1 MRTARALVPPIA
13 FGVGFLLLWELLVKA
28 FDLKPFVLPAPTAIA
43 SAFSER
49 FSDVVDKTL
58 LTGSNALVG
67 LVLGVIFG
75 VAMSFVM
82 MRFRL
87 LDQLVTPLAVAL
99 NAIPIVV
106 IVPVLNNMLFGT
118 SSQVPRR
125 LMVTLIVFFVVL
137 VNVSKGLR
145 QVDRTHL
152 ELMRSYAAS
161 PTEILRKVRIPNAL
175 AYLFT
180 ALKISAPLAVIT
192 AFVSEYFGGPQNGL
206 ANAVTNSL
214 NGSKDVTWAY
224 VIGASTLGL
233 TFYLVSVALEGV
245 AGKTSEHV

>member
-1 MRTARALVPPIA
+1 MRSVRALWPPVV
-13 FGVGFLLLWELLVKA
+13 FGAVFLALWELVVRA
-28 FDLKPFVLPAPTAIA
+28 FDLEPFVLPAPSAIWT
-43 SAFSER
+43 AFSDR
-49 FSDVVDKTL
+49 FGDVVDKTQ

-67 LVLGVIFG
+67 LVFGVVLG
-75 VAMSFVM
+75 VAMSFVA
-82 MRFRL
+82 MRFRVF
-87 LDQLVTPLAVAL
+87 DEMVTPIAVAL
-99 NAIPIVV
+99 NAVPIVV

-118 SSQVPRR
+118 TSQVPRR

-145 QVDRTHL
+145 QVSATHM

-175 AYLFT
+175 PFLFT

-224 VIGASTLGL
+224 VIGASALGL
-233 TFYLVSVALEGV
+233 TFYLVSVALEG
-245 AGKTSEHV
+245 ASGKARGHA

>member
-1 MRTARALVPPIA
+1 MRVVRALVPPVV
-13 FGVGFLLLWELLVKA
+13 FGICFLLVWEGIVRF
-28 FDLKPFVLPAPTAIA
+28 FDVEPFVLPAPTEIWT
-43 SAFSER
+43 AFVDR
-49 FSDVVDKTL
+49 FSDVVEKSQ

-67 LVLGVIFG
+67 LVLGVLFG
-75 VAMSFVM
+75 VAMAFLT
-82 MRFRL
+82 MRFTV
-87 LDQLVTPLAVAL
+87 LDELITPLAVAL
-99 NAIPIVV
+99 NAVPIVV

-118 SSQVPRR
+118 TSQVPRR

-137 VNVSKGLR
+137 INVSKGLR
-145 QVDRTHL
+145 QVSNTHL

-161 PTEILRKVRIPNAL
+161 PTDVLRKVRIPNAL
-175 AYLFT
+175 PYLFT
-180 ALKISAPLAVIT
+180 ALKIAAPLAVIT

-233 TFYLVSVALEGV
+233 TFYLVSVALESA
-245 AGKTSEHV
+245 AGKASSSS